1 MPYFYEFWQE
11 NPLSKR
17 DASGILGETLY
28 DGCVWRAP
36 GNGKQAGAFRGGRAG
51 DRKRTCK
58 GWRIYFMKM
67 LEDRIRKDGIVRE
80 GNVLKV
86 DSFIN
91 HQMDPILMK
100 SIAVEFVRRFASTN
114 INKVMTIE
122 ASGIAPAIMVGYLL
136 ELPVV
141 FAKKKKPV
149 TMENMLTTSVYSFT
163 KDRSYDVC
171 VSKDFLQ
178 KGDRVLFI
186 DDFLANGNAAKGII
200 DLVEKAGAE
209 LAGMGFIIEKSFQH
223 GGDYL
228 RNAGIRIESLAIIDS
243 LDNCEIKIR

>member
-1 MPYFYEFWQE
+1 MKALKERI
-11 NPLSKR
+11 LR
-17 DASGILGETLY
+17 DGKCFEGGI
-28 DGCVWRAP
+28 
-36 GNGKQAGAFRGGRAG
+36 
-51 DRKRTCK
+51 
-58 GWRIYFMKM
+58 
-67 LEDRIRKDGIVRE
+67 
-80 GNVLKV
+80 LKV
-86 DSFIN
+86 DNFIN

-100 SIAVEFVRRFASTN
+100 SIAVEFVPRFASTN

-171 VSKDFLQ
+171 VSKDFLS

-209 LAGMGFIIEKSFQH
+209 LSGMGFIIEKAFQH

-228 RNAGIRIESLAIIDS
+228 RNAGIRVESLAIIES

>member
-1 MPYFYEFWQE
+1 MKALKERI
-11 NPLSKR
+11 LR
-17 DASGILGETLY
+17 DGKCFEGGI
-28 DGCVWRAP
+28 
-36 GNGKQAGAFRGGRAG
+36 
-51 DRKRTCK
+51 
-58 GWRIYFMKM
+58 
-67 LEDRIRKDGIVRE
+67 
-80 GNVLKV
+80 LKV
-86 DSFIN
+86 DNFIN

-100 SIAVEFVRRFASTN
+100 SIAVELVRRFASTN